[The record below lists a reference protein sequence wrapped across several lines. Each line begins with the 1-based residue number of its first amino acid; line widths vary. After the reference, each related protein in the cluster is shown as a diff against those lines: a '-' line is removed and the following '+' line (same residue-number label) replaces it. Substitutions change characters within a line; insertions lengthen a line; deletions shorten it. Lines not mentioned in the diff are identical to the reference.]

1 MSISRKKYLMALSC
15 LFWYVLLSVSC
26 DTPDGPDLPSPG
38 DAVPLR
44 FSASASLP
52 GETPGTRAV
61 GELIEGFPKDGTTS
75 TFGMSLTKEDGT
87 TPLFTGSGHVRMDL
101 RKTGGAWQSSL
112 HTPDGSEELT
122 GRAMVLPG
130 ARVRVQ
136 SWYPLAGWTRR
147 DDGTIA
153 FDFSADME
161 ENPQKE
167 LLVVAPGDQL
177 KTVGADG
184 KVALSFSHAWT
195 HIVINVKKAAG
206 AAVTIRGAGVDNQ
219 GGFWIRNRGRIDP
232 STGLRVAEADA
243 DANAATAGEIGGNRN
258 ETLSLTDNKTYHFFV
273 PSFMSRDVQSE
284 SVALFLKTGAD
295 GSGSRLVFPLG
306 RAHLN
311 SEGTGDTTRYGFR
324 QGYRNTYNLVYDNTA
339 MSLSLTDWTSLRM
352 DYSFELPEI
361 QTAGVTH
368 KAEGWTV
375 DGKSFTHDTLPD
387 NQKYMYNDWLGTV
400 ALKNNGSYV
409 TVAPD
414 DTRPSRMENVA
425 SMLWVSKR
433 DAVSLPV
440 EWSVVD
446 GSLVA
451 REFCRVYGDGKWRLP
466 RASEF
471 RMMLLEAKDNP
482 RQLLGLS
489 PDRPYWTGTESNADK
504 AWMISYAVVSGT
516 DNALRSWRFE
526 STFKTQK
533 AYVRCVRDRAP

>member
-1 MSISRKKYLMALSC
+1 MSVNKKKYLMALSC

-52 GETPGTRAV
+52 GGTPGTRAV
-61 GELIEGFPKDGTTS
+61 GELIAGFPEDGTTS

-112 HTPDGSEELT
+112 HTPDGSVDLT

-136 SWYPLAGWTRR
+136 SWYPLADWTRR
-147 DDGTIA
+147 ADGTIA
-153 FDFSADME
+153 FDFSGDME
-161 ENPQKE
+161 ATAQKE

-177 KTVGADG
+177 KTVGGDG

-243 DANAATAGEIGGNRN
+243 DAGAIGGNRN
-258 ETLSLTDNKTYHFFV
+258 ETLSLTENKTYHFFV
-273 PSFMSRDVQSE
+273 PSFMSRDVKSG
-284 SVALFLKTGAD
+284 SVALFLKTGAA
-295 GSGSRLVFPLG
+295 GSGSRLVFPLR

-352 DYSFELPEI
+352 DYSFEIPAI
-361 QTAGVTH
+361 QTAGVTY
-368 KAEGWTV
+368 KAGGW
-375 DGKSFTHDTLPD
+375 SFGGNHYTHDTLAAD
-387 NQKYMYNDWLGTV
+387 RRYMYNDWLGTV
-400 ALKNNGSYV
+400 ALKDNGNYV
-409 TVAPD
+409 TVAPG
-414 DTRPSRMENVA
+414 DTRPSRMEEVA

-451 REFCRVYGDGKWRLP
+451 REFCRAYGGGKWRLP

-471 RMMLLEAKDNP
+471 RMMLLEAKTNP
-482 RQLLGLS
+482 GQLLGLS
-489 PDRPYWTGTESNADK
+489 PDRPYWTGTESQADK
-504 AWMISYAVVSGT
+504 AWLISYAVVSGT

-526 STFKTQK
+526 STFKFQK